1 MKKFTASVALV
12 AAAVSLAAC
21 HPAHEKD
28 SEVKVTNAVT
38 QAPNVTAEKSAEN
51 TATMVTTP
59 AATIAGE
66 ATPVEG
72 AATAAEEGVE
82 GAAATAATAVEG
94 AAATAQQS
102 AQ

>member
-1 MKKFTASVALV
+1 M

>member
-21 HPAHEKD
+21 HPAHQKD

-51 TATMVTTP
+51 AATMVTTP

>member
-38 QAPNVTAEKSAEN
+38 QAPNVTAEKSADN

>member
-21 HPAHEKD
+21 HPAHQKD

-94 AAATAQQS
+94 AAATVQQS

>member
-38 QAPNVTAEKSAEN
+38 QAPNVTAEKSADN
-51 TATMVTTP
+51 TATTVTTPP
-59 AATIAGE
+59 AATIAVE
-66 ATPVEG
+66 ATPPVELCCHR
-72 AATAAEEGVE
+72 
-82 GAAATAATAVEG
+82 
-94 AAATAQQS
+94 
-102 AQ
+102 

>member
-94 AAATAQQS
+94 AAATVQQS

>member
-1 MKKFTASVALV
+1 MKKFSASVALV

-21 HPAHEKD
+21 HPAHQKD

-94 AAATAQQS
+94 AAATVQQS

>member
-38 QAPNVTAEKSAEN
+38 QAPNVTAEKSADN
-51 TATMVTTP
+51 TATTVTTP

-72 AATAAEEGVE
+72 SSATAEEGVE
-82 GAAATAATAVEG
+82 GAAATAATIQQP
-94 AAATAQQS
+94 AQ
-102 AQ
+102 

>member
-38 QAPNVTAEKSAEN
+38 QAPNVAAEKSADN
-51 TATMVTTP
+51 TAATVTTP
-59 AATIAGE
+59 AAAIAGE

-72 AATAAEEGVE
+72 SATTAEEGVE
-82 GAAATAATAVEG
+82 GAAATAATIQQP
-94 AAATAQQS
+94 AQ
-102 AQ
+102 

>member
-82 GAAATAATAVEG
+82 GAAATAATIQQP
-94 AAATAQQS
+94 AQ
-102 AQ
+102 